1 MTFDSSLTTIPDA
14 SAYLVGIG
22 SRVKS
27 LRAKRGMSRRL
38 LAQSSAVS
46 ERYLAELESGKGNI
60 SILRLRQVATAMSV
74 PVEDLVSESTSASTE
89 FAYLLQYIRQA
100 EHAELA
106 QLYRKLSGRQTTSP
120 ITIALIGLRGAGK
133 STIGQALAQRLKYS
147 FTDLVRTIEQ
157 RAGMGVSEIFSL
169 GGQSA
174 YRRFEMECLEQ
185 TIERTEPGIIEV
197 GGSLVSEP
205 LAYERLLSSCITI
218 WLRASPE
225 DHMNRV
231 IAQGDIRPMANNNH
245 AMEDLQRI
253 LSEREILYKRANYVI
268 DTSGDRVSDTVNEC
282 LKLPAVNEIL
292 RTVGKVQ
299 T

>member
-1 MTFDSSLTTIPDA
+1 
-14 SAYLVGIG
+14 
-22 SRVKS
+22 
-27 LRAKRGMSRRL
+27 
-38 LAQSSAVS
+38 
-46 ERYLAELESGKGNI
+46 
-60 SILRLRQVATAMSV
+60 
-74 PVEDLVSESTSASTE
+74 
-89 FAYLLQYIRQA
+89 
-100 EHAELA
+100 
-106 QLYRKLSGRQTTSP
+106 
-120 ITIALIGLRGAGK
+120 
-133 STIGQALAQRLKYS
+133 
-147 FTDLVRTIEQ
+147 
-157 RAGMGVSEIFSL
+157 MGVSEIFSL

-299 T
+299 P